1 VTAAQQLSLATAM
14 CARHVVLCQR
24 GCPMPA
30 VDKPTAH
37 CEHGQ
42 KLATAWLGAW
52 RRHVDGMSGRR

>member
-1 VTAAQQLSLATAM
+1 VTAAQDLAVATAM
-14 CARHVVLCQR
+14 CARHVKLFRR

-30 VDKPTAH
+30 VERPTGR
-37 CEHGQ
+37 CEHGH